1 LARYRGAVCKICR
14 REGIKLFLKGER
26 CFGPSC
32 ALDRRNYA
40 PGQHG
45 QARRKYSGYRLQLRE
60 KQKARMMSGMMER
73 QFALY
78 FKRAENMK
86 GLTGENLLILLE
98 TRLDNIVYKLGFA
111 SSRAQ
116 ARQLVLHGHI
126 LINGRKVN
134 IPSYRVEVGQR
145 ISIKEKT
152 KKAQVIKGALE
163 KAEERGIPA
172 YLKFDKDN
180 LTGELDRM
188 PQRDEVSIPV
198 HEQSIVEL
206 YSK

>member
-1 LARYRGAVCKICR
+1 
-14 REGIKLFLKGER
+14 
-26 CFGPSC
+26 
-32 ALDRRNYA
+32 
-40 PGQHG
+40 
-45 QARRKYSGYRLQLRE
+45 
-60 KQKARMMSGMMER
+60 
-73 QFALY
+73 
-78 FKRAENMK
+78 MK